1 MKKDTNIF
9 SEFRTKVEALYN
21 NINSIQL
28 RSKLILY
35 RRELDKL
42 YSYVDYNNTYLMNRL
57 INDQIFT
64 ELVFDR
70 VLDCLKNNDVNRAV
84 YYLGKE
90 ITRFRVTEPFIKKG
104 IYFENEVAR
113 DDTYVITQDVALK
126 TLTKYETDYLKR
138 IGFRV
143 GKDFNY
149 DDLDLSETDYL
160 KISFLVKYPIL
171 LEQEKEVFRK

>member
-9 SEFRTKVEALYN
+9 SEFRIKVESLYN
-21 NINSIQL
+21 NINNISL

-35 RRELDKL
+35 RKELDKL
-42 YSYVDYNNTYLMNRL
+42 YGYVDYDNTNLMNRL

-70 VLDCLKNNDVNRAV
+70 ILDCLKNNDINRAG

-90 ITRFRVTEPFIKKG
+90 ITRFRVTEPYIKNG
-104 IYFENEVAR
+104 IYFEKEIDR
-113 DDTYVITQDVALK
+113 DDTKVITQDVALK
-126 TLTKYETDYLKR
+126 TLVKYESDYLKR
-138 IGFRV
+138 IGFKVR
-143 GKDFNY
+143 KDFNHE
-149 DDLDLSETDYL
+149 DLDLSDNDYL

-171 LEQEKEVFRK
+171 LEQKKEVFEK